1 MELSTHFSGSSFHS
15 SFSRSHNHHFAGKK
29 GQSVFVGACSGM
41 VIKSLTR
48 SRHDESER
56 YSLASSHGFQFSCV
70 VLKQNTQRYSETYVH
85 THETICGLRK
95 KHYPF
100 QSFLSHADELHRT
113 YNGCGC
119 RRRRKVLR
127 DLVVR
132 SELADAGTAG
142 ASYPSSEIWF
152 NSKLRGICFYIVT
165 SLAAIT
171 LFVPMVLQHPFVLMF
186 DRYRRKA
193 QYLIAKGWA
202 FLTVSPFFKIE
213 YEGLENLPRTD
224 TPAMYV
230 SNHQSFLDI
239 HTLLTLGISF
249 KFISKTSIFLYPIIG
264 WAMFLLGVIP
274 LRRTDSR
281 SQLECLKQCISLIK
295 KGASV
300 FFFPEGTRSRDG
312 KLGTFKKGAFTIAAK
327 TGVPVVPI
335 TLIGTGKI
343 MPPGM
348 EREVNPGSVKVIVH
362 PYIVGNNPDE
372 LCKKARNIIAQ
383 ELIRQG

>member
-1 MELSTHFSGSSFHS
+1 MELSIGFRRSSFHFS
-15 SFSRSHNHHFAGKK
+15 SLSYSHNHNHPCTK
-29 GQSVFVGACSGM
+29 GRSVPAGACSG
-41 VIKSLTR
+41 V
-48 SRHDESER
+48 
-56 YSLASSHGFQFSCV
+56 LASSHGFRFGCIA
-70 VLKQNTQRYSETYVH
+70 LKRKTQRYLETYGRPHV
-85 THETICGLRK
+85 TICGLK
-95 KHYPF
+95 EDHYPS
-100 QSFLSHADELHRT
+100 QSSLNHEENLHRT
-113 YNGCGC
+113 YKGWGSY
-119 RRRRKVLR
+119 RRRKVLR

-132 SELADAGTAG
+132 SELADTGTAG
-142 ASYPSSEIWF
+142 ASYPSSELWF
-152 NSKLRGICFYIVT
+152 NSKFRGICFYIVT
-165 SLAAIT
+165 SIAAIT
-171 LFVPMVLQHPFVLMF
+171 LFVPMVLQHPLVLMF

-193 QYLIAKGWA
+193 QYRIAKAWA
-202 FLTVSPFFKIE
+202 FLTVAPFFKIE
-213 YEGLENLPRTD
+213 YEGLENLPQTD

-264 WAMFLLGVIP
+264 WAMFLMGVIP
-274 LRRTDSR
+274 LKRTDSR
-281 SQLECLKQCISLIK
+281 SQLECLKQCMSLIK

-348 EREVNPGSVKVIVH
+348 EQEVNPGLVKVIIH

-372 LCKKARNIIAQ
+372 LCKEARNIIAQ

>member
-1 MELSTHFSGSSFHS
+1 MELSIDFIRSSFHS
-15 SFSRSHNHHFAGKK
+15 SSLSYSHNHLCKNGR
-29 GQSVFVGACSGM
+29 SVLAGACSG
-41 VIKSLTR
+41 V
-48 SRHDESER
+48 
-56 YSLASSHGFQFSCV
+56 LASSHGFQFGCV
-70 VLKQNTQRYSETYVH
+70 ALKRKTQRYSETYGRPH
-85 THETICGLRK
+85 KTIRGLRED
-95 KHYPF
+95 HYAS
-100 QSFLSHADELHRT
+100 QSSLNHELHRT
-113 YNGCGC
+113 YNGWGSC
-119 RRRRKVLR
+119 RRRKVLR

-132 SELADAGTAG
+132 SELADTGTAG
-142 ASYPSSEIWF
+142 ASYPSSEIWL
-152 NSKLRGICFYIVT
+152 NSKFRGICFYIVT
-165 SLAAIT
+165 SIAAIT
-171 LFVPMVLQHPFVLMF
+171 LFVPMVLQHPLVLMF

-193 QYLIAKGWA
+193 QYRIAKAWA
-202 FLTVSPFFKIE
+202 FLTVAPFFKIE
-213 YEGLENLPRTD
+213 YEGLENLPQTD

-274 LRRTDSR
+274 LKRTDSR
-281 SQLECLKQCISLIK
+281 SQLECLKQCMSLIK

-348 EREVNPGSVKVIVH
+348 EQEVNPGLVKVIVH

-372 LCKKARNIIAQ
+372 LCKEARNIIAQ
-383 ELIRQG
+383 ELVRQG

>member
-1 MELSTHFSGSSFHS
+1 MELSIHFSRSSFHS
-15 SFSRSHNHHFAGKK
+15 SSFSYSHNHPSKK
-29 GQSVFVGACSGM
+29 GRSVSVGACSGM
-41 VIKSLTR
+41 
-48 SRHDESER
+48 
-56 YSLASSHGFQFSCV
+56 LASPHGFQFGCV
-70 VLKQNTQRYSETYVH
+70 ALKRKAQRYSETYGRP
-85 THETICGLRK
+85 HETICGLRENN
-95 KHYPF
+95 YPF
-100 QSFLSHADELHRT
+100 QRSLYHEEELHRT
-113 YNGCGC
+113 YNGCG
-119 RRRRKVLR
+119 RRRRKEVLR
-127 DLVVR
+127 DIVVR
-132 SELADAGTAG
+132 SELAGTGTAG

-152 NSKLRGICFYIVT
+152 NSKFRGICFYIVT

-171 LFVPMVLQHPFVLMF
+171 LFMPMVLQHPFVLMF

-193 QYLIAKGWA
+193 QYFIAKAWA
-202 FLTVSPFFKIE
+202 SLTVAPFFKIE
-213 YEGLENLPRTD
+213 YEGLENLPQTD

-264 WAMFLLGVIP
+264 WAMFLMGVIP
-274 LRRTDSR
+274 LKRTDSR
-281 SQLECLKQCISLIK
+281 SQLECLKQCMSLIK

-300 FFFPEGTRSRDG
+300 FFFPEGTRSKDG

-348 EREVNPGSVKVIVH
+348 ERELNPGSVKVIVH

-372 LCKKARNIIAQ
+372 LCNEARNIIAQ

>member
-1 MELSTHFSGSSFHS
+1 MELSIDFIRSSFHS
-15 SFSRSHNHHFAGKK
+15 SSLSYSHNHLCEFPSLFLSIFVCMCEGKN
-29 GQSVFVGACSGM
+29 GRSVLAGACSG
-41 VIKSLTR
+41 V
-48 SRHDESER
+48 
-56 YSLASSHGFQFSCV
+56 LASSHGFQFGCV
-70 VLKQNTQRYSETYVH
+70 ALKRKTQRYSETYGRPH
-85 THETICGLRK
+85 KTIRGLRED
-95 KHYPF
+95 HYAS
-100 QSFLSHADELHRT
+100 QSSLNHELHRT
-113 YNGCGC
+113 YNGWGSC
-119 RRRRKVLR
+119 RRRKVLR

-132 SELADAGTAG
+132 SELADTGTAG
-142 ASYPSSEIWF
+142 ASYPSSEIWL
-152 NSKLRGICFYIVT
+152 NSKFRGICFYIVT
-165 SLAAIT
+165 SIAAIT
-171 LFVPMVLQHPFVLMF
+171 LFVPMVLQHPLVLMF

-193 QYLIAKGWA
+193 QYRIAKAWA
-202 FLTVSPFFKIE
+202 FLTVAPFFKIE
-213 YEGLENLPRTD
+213 YEGLENLPQTD

-274 LRRTDSR
+274 LKRTDSR
-281 SQLECLKQCISLIK
+281 SQLECLKQCMSLIK

-348 EREVNPGSVKVIVH
+348 EQEVNPGLVKVIVH

-372 LCKKARNIIAQ
+372 LCKEARNIIAQ
-383 ELIRQG
+383 ELVRQG